1 MLLLSPSGSN
11 LMTFIWCSL
20 QTSKVT
26 GACMRPGFAPV
37 CLPQH
42 QGWWEGYDKALFDAS
57 SNKKMANYIKSHL
70 CSTGTG
76 ILDETERLKPTLFY

>member
-1 MLLLSPSGSN
+1 M
-11 LMTFIWCSL
+11 
-20 QTSKVT
+20 
-26 GACMRPGFAPV
+26 
-37 CLPQH
+37 PQH

-76 ILDETERLKPTLFY
+76 ILGETERLKPTLFY